1 MKYVETFSKEDI
13 VITNTEELYNKY
25 GESPSSSKD
34 KVFAKFNKIIFA
46 NGDIQKKYHILMY
59 NNSPYDPNGTD
70 SHRESTLSTML
81 KSVSQDTFDYYV
93 LYLKTKNGLYM
104 TRAQRS
110 FING

>member
-13 VITNTEELYNKY
+13 VVTNTEELYNKN
-25 GESPSSSKD
+25 GETPNGSKD
-34 KVFAKFNKIIFA
+34 KIFAKFNKITFA
-46 NGDIQKKYHILMY
+46 NGELQKKYQILTH

-70 SHRESTLSTML
+70 SHRESTLSTIL

-110 FING
+110 FINV